1 MSARD
6 GDGWIQCRCGSKHWG
21 KFGAAGILIFREG
34 DKGEREIFLQHR
46 APWVHNG
53 DTWGIPGGARDSHE
67 SITEAAMREAHEETG
82 IKSDHLTPLS
92 LFTDDHGD
100 WRYDTVIAAA
110 HSEIS
115 ADSPNDESQ
124 EMRWVALSE
133 VTMLDLHPSFS
144 KTWFELRQL
153 LDDVI
158 TPT

>member
-6 GDGWIQCRCGSKHWG
+6 GDGWIQCQCGSKHWG

-34 DKGEREIFLQHR
+34 PNGEHEIFLQHR

-67 SITEAAMREAHEETG
+67 SVTEAAMREAHEETG
-82 IKSDHLTPLS
+82 IKPAHLTPLS

-100 WRYDTVIAAA
+100 WRYDTVIASA